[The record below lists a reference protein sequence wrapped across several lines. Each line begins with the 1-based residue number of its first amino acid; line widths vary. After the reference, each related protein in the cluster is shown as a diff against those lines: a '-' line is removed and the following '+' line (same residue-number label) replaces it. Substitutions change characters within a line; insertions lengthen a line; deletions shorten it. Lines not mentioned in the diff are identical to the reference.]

1 MQIENHLPGRNFEK
15 ELIYTA
21 TRSSGPG
28 GQHVNKVS
36 TRIELRFDVQAS
48 RLLNEDEKRIIM
60 NKLGNRISK
69 DGILIIVSQV
79 GRSQFEN
86 KTKAEDR
93 FYKLIEK
100 ALMPEK
106 KRTKTKPTFSSKIKR
121 LESKQIR
128 SKKKA
133 LRKSSYSENI
143 D

>member
-1 MQIENHLPGRNFEK
+1 MQIAEHLPERNFEK
-15 ELIYTA
+15 ELVFTA

-48 RLLNEDEKRIIM
+48 RLLNENEKHIIM

-69 DGILIIVSQV
+69 DGILIIVSQA

-93 FYKLIEK
+93 FHKLIAK
-100 ALMPEK
+100 ALLPEK
-106 KRTKTKPTFSSKIKR
+106 KRTKTKPTFSSTIKR

-128 SKKKA
+128 SKKKV
-133 LRKSSYSENI
+133 LRKSSFSENM